1 MNKKLKD
8 FEMNKTN
15 PFAKQAIVNIGEAL
29 VSRTVKTAN
38 KDESAL
44 LKAVDNNGQLL
55 GNTVFI
61 RTRVVDSETFAKVY
75 KLGFQQFSDLKP
87 STLAVFQFIVQC
99 LKPDRDDF
107 YFFVEDAMESTKYS
121 KMTIYRALGELCNKN
136 IIARGR
142 TEEQYYINPMYVF
155 NGDRVTFAQTWINS
169 NYPDYQTTANQLKS
183 TIETMQGQGE
193 LPFLFPEE

>member
-8 FEMNKTN
+8 FEMNKSN

-29 VSRTVKTAN
+29 VSRSVKTAN
-38 KDESAL
+38 KDEAAL
-44 LKAVDNNGQLL
+44 LKAVDNQGQLL

-75 KLGFQQFSDLKP
+75 KQGFQAFADLKP
-87 STLAVFQFIVQC
+87 STLSVFQFIIQC
-99 LKPDRDDF
+99 LRPDRDDF
-107 YFFVEDAMESTKYS
+107 FFFVEDAMESTGYS

-155 NGDRVTFAQTWINS
+155 NGDRVTFAQTWINE
-169 NYPDYQTTANQLKS
+169 NYPAFHTSSGQLKS
-183 TIETMQGQGE
+183 TIEAMKGQGE
-193 LPFLFPEE
+193 LPQLPFED